1 MGKDNY
7 KQKPMN
13 VLELFII
20 RLNMGEGKISE
31 QKNMPISIS
40 ILWEQGNGGEK
51 PQTQDKKFNNYNFT
65 TYRCT

>member
-1 MGKDNY
+1 MGKDNC

-31 QKNMPISIS
+31 QKNMPI
-40 ILWEQGNGGEK
+40 
-51 PQTQDKKFNNYNFT
+51 
-65 TYRCT
+65 